1 MSQPI
6 INVGILTIR
15 EDEFR
20 AVLQAFPDNH
30 GI

>member
-6 INVGILTIR
+6 IDVGILTIR

-20 AVLQAFPDNH
+20 AVLKTFPDEP
-30 GI
+30 